1 MSEEPPED
9 VKPKLN
15 LTVNYEGQSELLSGL
30 PVACF
35 CHSRHAHLS
44 AITVKVRANT
54 NFTKIFQA
62 AEVHCLVLIRLNW

>member
-1 MSEEPPED
+1 MSEEPAED

-15 LTVNYEGQSELLSGL
+15 LTVNYEGQSNFRFLWS
-30 PVACF
+30 PVFLVFTPLCP
-35 CHSRHAHLS
+35 

-62 AEVHCLVLIRLNW
+62 AEVCYLILFT